1 MVDSWKATAEQS
13 ILYGTDAASEF
24 DTSGDV
30 WCDCL
35 AGADVRCGVGYD
47 TEFCRL
53 YDPMQCK

>member
-1 MVDSWKATAEQS
+1 M
-13 ILYGTDAASEF
+13 YGTDAALEF